1 MQKKVKEA
9 MKAGDVT
16 LDFKTD
22 EKIEKPELIDT
33 LTDFT
38 SKGPRSIDGAI
49 KPEISAPGD
58 MVISAAKGRGKETVQ
73 MSGTSMAAP
82 HMSGVMALMKQAHPG
97 LSAEELKAVVMGT
110 AKTIGEKGTRYSVS
124 LQGSGR
130 VQADVAAAAKVISDV
145 PAMSLGEIGVETKK
159 TIRRTINL
167 KNISNEKLDLAVSF
181 DGSESVSMPS
191 ASVSINAGSTSSLT
205 VNLTLDASQMAN
217 ERIREMD
224 GWIKFSKDGQEVY
237 RIPVLAIAH
246 KLSNIDAK
254 DLKVES
260 SSLDSS
266 GAAATLNL
274 QNDGKNAGEVLLF
287 NSLGN
292 DERKPNAPSFMSGEC
307 DLQTAGYRIKPAKE
321 GQGPVLEIAV
331 KLFKPMTTWNS
342 CDISL
347 LIDADGDGVAE
358 QELLGSN
365 MASIPGQQGDGF
377 ATTLLDAAKARQ
389 LRKALEDKIDSAKN
403 DPAKLAALKGTE
415 DYSDAIIDQ
424 QGMTVFNNSS
434 VVILQMD
441 ASKLVQTREG
451 AIAFRLLVS
460 HNEQSTVELD
470 DTLSTMDKA
479 DRRISLRLEDQS
491 FLDLPDTLT
500 LGGGE
505 STQLN
510 LVKGDG
516 KDKLLVLMP
525 SNLFSQSN
533 LYTDS
538 QSVSLSPNYLGQ

>member
-1 MQKKVKEA
+1 VKEA
-9 MKAGDVT
+9 MKSGDVT
-16 LDFKTD
+16 FDFKTE

-38 SKGPRSIDGAI
+38 SKGPRSVDGAI

-58 MVISAAKGRGKETVQ
+58 MVISAARGKGTATVQ

-82 HMSGVMALMKQAHPG
+82 HMTGVIALMKQAHPD

-110 AKTIGEKGTRYSVS
+110 AKTIGQSGTRYSVS
-124 LQGSGR
+124 LQGAGR
-130 VQADVAAAAKVISDV
+130 VQADAAAAAKVISDV
-145 PAMSLGEIGVETKK
+145 PAMSLGEIGVETRK
-159 TIRRTINL
+159 TVRRTLNL

-181 DGSESVSMPS
+181 DGSESVSMPA
-191 ASVSINAGSTSSLT
+191 ASISIEAGSTSSLT
-205 VNLTLDASQMAN
+205 VNLTLDASQMAK

-237 RIPVLAIAH
+237 RIPVLAVAH
-246 KLSNIDAK
+246 KLSNIEAK

-260 SSLDSS
+260 SELDSS
-266 GAAATLNL
+266 GAASSVAL
-274 QNDGKNAGEVLLF
+274 QNNSKNSGEVLLF

-321 GQGPVLEIAV
+321 GEGPVLEVAV
-331 KLFKPMTTWNS
+331 KLYKPMTTWNS

-358 QELLGSN
+358 QELLGSS

-377 ATTLLDAAKARQ
+377 ATTLLDAAMVRQ
-389 LRKALEDKIDSAKN
+389 MRKALEDKIDAAKN

-415 DYSDAIIDQ
+415 NYSDAIIDQ
-424 QGMTVFNNSS
+424 KGMTVFNNSS

-441 ASKLVQTREG
+441 ASKLAQTREG
-451 AIAFRLLVS
+451 AISFRLLVT
-460 HNEQSTVELD
+460 HNEQSTVEFD
-470 DTLSTMDKA
+470 DVLSTMDKA
-479 DRRISLRLEDQS
+479 DRKISLRREDQS
-491 FLDLPDTLT
+491 YVDLPDMMTLDA
-500 LGGGE
+500 GE
-505 STQLN
+505 NTQIN
-510 LVKGDG
+510 LIKGDG
-516 KDKLLVLMP
+516 KDNLLVLMP

-538 QSVSLSPNYLGQ
+538 QSVSLSPSYLGH